1 MCSLISPFCLMV
13 NLISWNFRGTAY
25 RDLLL
30 TLRNWVREHNVHFI
44 VLLEPIISGRR
55 ADRVVRRIG

>member
-1 MCSLISPFCLMV
+1 MV
-13 NLISWNFRGTAY
+13 NLISWNLRGTAY